1 MNDYNYTNLRL
12 SLKVVSLQICYRSSV
27 TIVILINYTGVK
39 LTLFLRKFSHRRNT
53 SLIKKLK
60 YFHVLHT
67 QFAMTDKRK
76 FIKNPYAG
84 KKKQSLEKTNK
95 IVPKQVEEEE
105 GC

>member
-84 KKKQSLEKTNK
+84 KKSKVWKKPTKLFPNK
-95 IVPKQVEEEE
+95 
-105 GC
+105 